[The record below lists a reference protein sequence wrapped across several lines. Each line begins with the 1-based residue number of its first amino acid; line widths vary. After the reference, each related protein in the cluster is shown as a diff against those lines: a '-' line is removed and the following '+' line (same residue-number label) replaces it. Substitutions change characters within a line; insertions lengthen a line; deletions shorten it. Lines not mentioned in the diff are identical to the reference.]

1 MSGAAP
7 RLGDDEDLQIVLET
21 AMDAVIV
28 MRSDGTVHRWNGAA
42 EAMFGWSAA
51 EAVGRNMGDMI
62 VPPQYREAHA
72 RGLKHYLETGE
83 GPVLGQR
90 LELSAMRRDGSEF
103 PIELS
108 IRALKARDAPVF
120 LGFIRDMTAEKAEEE
135 RLEAQAQ
142 EANLLHRVASLA
154 AESASTDEVLHT
166 CLEAVCE
173 LTGWPLGHAF
183 IPDTNNPGRLKPT
196 GIWAGS
202 ESGFEAFRETTAKTT
217 LAHGE
222 GLPGHV
228 WKTGEPRWID
238 DLETHPEFVRIRDA
252 GPLGVRSGFAFPVR
266 AETRIVAILEFFSQ
280 VREAPDPRLL
290 LTAQTIGD
298 QAGRVLERR
307 QASDR
312 QELLL
317 AELNHRVKNMLAV
330 VVAIASQTA
339 RNATDLAQFNETFS
353 ARLQSLSATY
363 GLLTKGNWES
373 TPLTDLIEAV
383 VTPHAGEDR
392 LTADGPPVRL
402 APRAALALSMV
413 LHELSTNAVKH
424 GALGAPAGKLSVSWK
439 PSRDETGQRIMLDWT
454 ESGMKIAGPPERRG
468 FGVSLIETSVQHELG
483 GRAEMNYKPAGLA
496 VRIEFP
502 QPYR

>member
-7 RLGDDEDLQIVLET
+7 MLGDDEDLQIVLET

-42 EAMFGWSAA
+42 EAMFGWSAG

-90 LELSAMRRDGSEF
+90 LELSAMRRDESEF

-252 GPLGVRSGFAFPVR
+252 GPLGVLSGFAFPVR

-280 VREAPDPRLL
+280 VREVPDPRLL

-317 AELNHRVKNMLAV
+317 AELNHRVKNMLA
-330 VVAIASQTA
+330 
-339 RNATDLAQFNETFS
+339 R
-353 ARLQSLSATY
+353 
-363 GLLTKGNWES
+363 
-373 TPLTDLIEAV
+373 
-383 VTPHAGEDR
+383 
-392 LTADGPPVRL
+392 
-402 APRAALALSMV
+402 
-413 LHELSTNAVKH
+413 
-424 GALGAPAGKLSVSWK
+424 
-439 PSRDETGQRIMLDWT
+439 
-454 ESGMKIAGPPERRG
+454 
-468 FGVSLIETSVQHELG
+468 
-483 GRAEMNYKPAGLA
+483 
-496 VRIEFP
+496 
-502 QPYR
+502 

>member
-28 MRSDGTVHRWNGAA
+28 MRSDGSVHRWNGAA

-173 LTGWPLGHAF
+173 LTGWPLGPA
-183 IPDTNNPGRLKPT
+183 
-196 GIWAGS
+196 AS
-202 ESGFEAFRETTAKTT
+202 
-217 LAHGE
+217 
-222 GLPGHV
+222 
-228 WKTGEPRWID
+228 
-238 DLETHPEFVRIRDA
+238 
-252 GPLGVRSGFAFPVR
+252 R
-266 AETRIVAILEFFSQ
+266 AACK
-280 VREAPDPRLL
+280 
-290 LTAQTIGD
+290 
-298 QAGRVLERR
+298 
-307 QASDR
+307 
-312 QELLL
+312 
-317 AELNHRVKNMLAV
+317 RVK
-330 VVAIASQTA
+330 S
-339 RNATDLAQFNETFS
+339 
-353 ARLQSLSATY
+353 
-363 GLLTKGNWES
+363 
-373 TPLTDLIEAV
+373 
-383 VTPHAGEDR
+383 
-392 LTADGPPVRL
+392 
-402 APRAALALSMV
+402 
-413 LHELSTNAVKH
+413 
-424 GALGAPAGKLSVSWK
+424 
-439 PSRDETGQRIMLDWT
+439 
-454 ESGMKIAGPPERRG
+454 
-468 FGVSLIETSVQHELG
+468 
-483 GRAEMNYKPAGLA
+483 
-496 VRIEFP
+496 
-502 QPYR
+502 